1 MYFTTEPHLQS
12 IEAAMRS
19 IPRYA
24 INRIEDQEGEKMKLR
39 FSTKEHYD
47 RFLSLFRMKRT
58 NPLRSEPEFVAAI
71 YILTADP
78 ELWDKVK
85 DNITNEKINFRKIRL
100 GSVSTDTYALY
111 KTAEGLFYNKYHV
124 APNEVRTMDC
134 LSDLT
139 KILILISVKVA
150 KNGFGYIETD
160 KFGFSGD
167 ELGKTGVIK
176 RKKRNGGEHNEQT
189 ADPVI

>member
-1 MYFTTEPHLQS
+1 
-12 IEAAMRS
+12 
-19 IPRYA
+19 
-24 INRIEDQEGEKMKLR
+24 
-39 FSTKEHYD
+39 
-47 RFLSLFRMKRT
+47 MKRT

-78 ELWDKVK
+78 ELWEKVRYK
-85 DNITNEKINFRKIRL
+85 ISDEKIEFRKIRL

-111 KTAEGLFYNKYHV
+111 KTAEGLFYNRYHV
-124 APNEVRTMDC
+124 PSNEVRTMDC

-176 RKKRNGGEHNEQT
+176 
-189 ADPVI
+189 